1 MSGTIVD
8 EYTSPISV
16 ERLWRAGICDF
27 KNLMPKLLPQVLSS
41 IEFLGGDGGVGTI
54 QQYKLIKADE
64 QFGDVKDR
72 IEVIDHKNHIFK
84 YSVIEGG
91 LVGLKLKSF
100 VAEITLNS
108 TREEGCLAKVKIEYE
123 SLEGSLLSEE
133 EITRIKDGTLAI
145 MKAIEGYLLANPDA
159 YA

>member
-1 MSGTIVD
+1 MKALLCQS
-8 EYTSPISV
+8 
-16 ERLWRAGICDF
+16 C
-27 KNLMPKLLPQVLSS
+27 KLS
-41 IEFLGGDGGVGTI
+41 I
-54 QQYKLIKADE
+54 LIMLTLIFFFFSTWSCAAHE

-100 VAEITLNS
+100 GAEITLNS
-108 TREEGCLAKVKIEYE
+108 TREGGCLAKMKIEYE
-123 SLEGSLLSEE
+123 PLEDSLLSEE

-145 MKAIEGYLLANPDA
+145 MKATEGYLLANPDA